1 MGSAQR
7 EWREGG
13 IPLFGSVIG
22 LGTSLHLHFYVST
35 LFVTGL
41 IAEFGWSRGEIAT
54 AQAIAMWGVVA
65 APLVG
70 RLIDRVGVRNSIIIG
85 QVAIGLSYLALSGLP
100 AKLWMYILVLA
111 FLQAFGQASG
121 TAAHTRAV
129 AERFSLNRGMAMG
142 IAITGIPIFGAIMAP
157 VLTTIIEAYSW
168 RAGYVAMA
176 GLSLLIGLPIAATLV
191 KEKPVEAQPDP
202 AAPRAIPSQIGYMV
216 RDLPRLPVFWLLMAA
231 LVLINVPGGGL
242 LGQLAP
248 LLQDRGLSAT
258 QAAWFVS
265 AFASAV
271 IVGRLLSGY
280 LLDRTNPVVVA
291 AVFTCA
297 PAIGMF
303 ILAIANQLTVPTA
316 FFAVAMIGIQ
326 QGAEID
332 LLAYFTARYFGLKS
346 YSAIY
351 GIGYAT
357 VTIATSIGITL
368 FGLTYDW
375 TGAYQIA
382 LFTSCG
388 AFILAALC
396 FLAMG
401 KANAIGEAV

>member
-1 MGSAQR
+1 MQVAKR

-13 IPLFGSVIG
+13 IPLVGSFIG

-41 IAEFGWSRGEIAT
+41 IREFGWSRGEIAT

-70 RLIDRVGVRNSIIIG
+70 RLIDRVGVRNAIIIG
-85 QVAIGLSYLALSGLP
+85 QIAIALSYLALSGLP
-100 AKLWMYILVLA
+100 AKLWMYVLILA

-121 TAAHTRAV
+121 TAAHTRAI
-129 AERFSLNRGMAMG
+129 AERFTLNRGMAMG
-142 IAITGIPIFGAIMAP
+142 IAVTGIPVFGALMAP
-157 VLTTIIEAYSW
+157 LLTVVIEGYSW
-168 RAGYVAMA
+168 RAGYITLA

-191 KEKPVEAQPDP
+191 RDKPAKVSMERPTSS
-202 AAPRAIPSQIGYMV
+202 APSVRTGYTV
-216 RDLPRLPVFWLLMAA
+216 RDLPRLRVFWLLMAA
-231 LVLINVPGGGL
+231 LILINVPGGGL

-248 LLQDRGLSAT
+248 LLQDRGLSPV

-265 AFASAV
+265 AFAGAV
-271 IVGRLLSGY
+271 VVGRLLSGY
-280 LLDRTNPVVVA
+280 LLDRLNPVIVA
-291 AVFTCA
+291 AAFTCA
-297 PAIGMF
+297 PAIGMIF
-303 ILAIANQLTVPTA
+303 LAVSGQLTVPTA
-316 FFAVAMIGIQ
+316 FMAVSLIGIQ

-332 LLAYFTARYFGLKS
+332 LLAYFTARYFGLRS

-357 VTIATSIGITL
+357 VTIATSVGITL

-375 TGAYQIA
+375 TGAYRIA
-382 LFTSCG
+382 LFASSGTF
-388 AFILAALC
+388 ALAALC
-396 FLAMG
+396 FLAMN
-401 KANAIGEAV
+401 KAPVISETA

>member
-1 MGSAQR
+1 MSSNR

-13 IPLFGSVIG
+13 VPLFGSVIG

-41 IAEFGWSRGEIAT
+41 VAEFGWSRGQIAT

-70 RLIDRVGVRNSIIIG
+70 RLIDRVGVRNSIIFG
-85 QVAIGLSYLALSGLP
+85 QVAIALSYLALSGLP
-100 AKLWMYILVLA
+100 GQLWMYVLFLA
-111 FLQAFGQASG
+111 LLQALGQASG
-121 TAAHTRAV
+121 TAAHTRAI
-129 AERFSLNRGMAMG
+129 AERFSVNRGMAMG
-142 IAITGIPIFGAIMAP
+142 IAITGIPVFGALMAP
-157 VLTTIIEAYSW
+157 ILTSVIEGYSW
-168 RAGYVAMA
+168 RAGYVVLA
-176 GLSLLIGLPIAATLV
+176 GLSLFVGMPIAAALV
-191 KEKPVEAQPDP
+191 KDRRSDRSAGQADTAGPISNHA
-202 AAPRAIPSQIGYMV
+202 GYLV
-216 RDLPRLPVFWLLMAA
+216 RDLPRLPAFWLLMAA
-231 LVLINVPGGGL
+231 LILINVPGGGL

-248 LLQDRGLSAT
+248 LLQDRGLSAV

-265 AFASAV
+265 AFAGAV

-291 AVFTCA
+291 AIFTCA
-297 PAIGMF
+297 PAVGMF
-303 ILAIANQLTVPTA
+303 MLAMLGQLTPATA
-316 FFAVAMIGIQ
+316 FVAVAMIGVQ

-357 VTIATSIGITL
+357 VTIATSVGITL

-375 TGAYQIA
+375 TGAYQ
-382 LFTSCG
+382 LVLYVSC
-388 AFILAALC
+388 ATFLLAAVC
-396 FLAMG
+396 FLALG
-401 KANAIGEAV
+401 KSPVVSSES